1 MFFEFIRYNLVGVIN
16 SVAGFSIIYILMF
29 FGVTPT
35 MSNAIGYSIGSI
47 ISYYLNRKYTFKSA
61 LKSKIVMFKFFLVLA
76 ISYGLNLLT
85 LKYLITIINP
95 YLAQIGSAIIYTLS
109 SFLLIKFTVFNI
121 RSNKK
126 KLYKSINRSQKPI

>member
-126 KLYKSINRSQKPI
+126 KLYKSTNRSQKPI

>member
-126 KLYKSINRSQKPI
+126 KLYKSINKSQKPI

>member
-109 SFLLIKFTVFNI
+109 SFLLIKFTVFKRPN
-121 RSNKK
+121 SS
-126 KLYKSINRSQKPI
+126 KSL